1 MTKTKEKYFQCVKTL
16 SDRIVVAQKPIR
28 ILDSIKW
35 GPHIQQEFFKSRFK
49 KQPLVTA
56 DEYAPLSF
64 DPLKKMAEFD
74 SIIDDIRHE
83 MGLYNPLGRMMI
95 RICTEYMDV
104 VHLLLKRG
112 HPEFPYLSYKLY
124 GKSSDALYVGSK
136 SLMDM
141 AKLILDTTKNL
152 EKVPFPLNQE
162 KTIPSQEA
170 VALLQERLTPYF
182 QGAEVRVIL
191 SDGIVS
197 DASAGADYIKIRRDA
212 LFSMQ
217 DIRLLEIHE
226 GWVHLGTTL
235 NGMRQPYCTFLS
247 KGAPSS
253 TTTQEGLAILMEI
266 FCFASNPN
274 RVRHITNRIK
284 AVYMAE
290 KGATFLDVFQFY
302 RQESYADSDAY
313 NQTVRIFRGSTPEG
327 GPFTKDL
334 VYSKGFILIYN
345 YIRLAVRRGK
355 IHYIPLLFSGK
366 TTLEDV
372 KVLYE
377 LKEEGLIT
385 APQYLPPQFQ
395 DLAALCAW
403 MGYSNFLNQL
413 RLKRIEADYTSI
425 L

>member
-35 GPHIQQEFFKSRFK
+35 GPHIQQAFFKSRFK

-56 DEYAPLSF
+56 EDYAPLSF
-64 DPLKKMAEFD
+64 DPLKKMAEFE

-112 HPEFPYLSYKLY
+112 QPDFPYLSYKLY

-182 QGAEVRVIL
+182 QGSEVRVIL

-197 DASAGADYIKIRRDA
+197 DASAGADYIKI
-212 LFSMQ
+212 S
-217 DIRLLEIHE
+217 
-226 GWVHLGTTL
+226 
-235 NGMRQPYCTFLS
+235 S
-247 KGAPSS
+247 K
-253 TTTQEGLAILMEI
+253 
-266 FCFASNPN
+266 
-274 RVRHITNRIK
+274 
-284 AVYMAE
+284 AE
-290 KGATFLDVFQFY
+290 T
-302 RQESYADSDAY
+302 
-313 NQTVRIFRGSTPEG
+313 
-327 GPFTKDL
+327 
-334 VYSKGFILIYN
+334 
-345 YIRLAVRRGK
+345 
-355 IHYIPLLFSGK
+355 
-366 TTLEDV
+366 
-372 KVLYE
+372 
-377 LKEEGLIT
+377 
-385 APQYLPPQFQ
+385 
-395 DLAALCAW
+395 
-403 MGYSNFLNQL
+403 
-413 RLKRIEADYTSI
+413 
-425 L
+425 